1 MLIKYIMI
9 RYLLYFD
16 KCMYI
21 DLLEKFVIYVHVHI
35 RFHFFRKYC
44 TLTVKVNKGNMLA
57 VLI

>member
-1 MLIKYIMI
+1 
-9 RYLLYFD
+9 
-16 KCMYI
+16 MYI

-57 VLI
+57 VLYEKKQHINYMLAYSKGVH